1 MNALGSDNKEDN
13 NVRRAIAAEATAH
26 KPVDPNKLPKIP
38 KNQAETDL
46 ILEALMSNTFMRNLA
61 RDQLQ
66 KVKTEFYKQRI
77 IS

>member
-26 KPVDPNKLPKIP
+26 KVVDPNKLPKIP

-66 KVKTEFYKQRI
+66 KVRD
-77 IS
+77 